1 MKEITITSLE
11 AGQRLDRVLQ
21 KYLSRAS
28 AGFLYKMLRKK
39 NITLNGKKA
48 EGKEKLKEGD
58 TIRLYFAQETLE
70 KFAPQKESDDW
81 PRTRLDI
88 VYEDDQILLLDKPAG
103 MLTQKAAPSDV
114 SLNEYAIG
122 YLLDSD
128 ALTTESLASFRPSVC
143 NRLDRNTSGIVAVG
157 KTTAALQELSA
168 MFRDRT
174 IHKYYQALVIGKVEK
189 EATIDAYLVKD
200 EGKNEVRI
208 IPSQMSD
215 VREKPDGNLLR
226 QNSNPKN
233 ADEDR
238 HLSQKP
244 DDTIEGR
251 RIRTRYIP
259 LALNE
264 NDFLTEHENT
274 ERSLSQHAATHDLTL
289 LEIELITGRTHQIRA
304 HLSSVGHPIA
314 GDPKYGSRRRNEYF
328 AREYGLHR
336 QLLHAGRIV
345 FPQTDGIL
353 AYLGGRS
360 FAAKLPEDF
369 ERVLAGER
377 IMYGEKNDAWQ
388 PGIHAGFGEAP
399 LKT

>member
-1 MKEITITSLE
+1 MKEIKITSLE

-88 VYEDDQILLLDKPAG
+88 VYEDDQILLLNKPAG

-122 YLLDSD
+122 YLLDSG

-174 IHKYYQALVIGKVEK
+174 IQKYYQALVVGKVEK

-200 EGKNEVRI
+200 ERKNEVRI

-274 ERSLSQHAATHDLTL
+274 ERSLSQHVVTHDLTL

-377 IMYGEKNDAWQ
+377 ITLVSDDC
-388 PGIHAGFGEAP
+388 
-399 LKT
+399 

>member
-377 IMYGEKNDAWQ
+377 ITLVSDDC
-388 PGIHAGFGEAP
+388 
-399 LKT
+399 